1 MVQRRKEIV
10 SSESNFSFTTK
21 INGQDLFT
29 VRGDDYDM
37 FLKNIALAGSVPA
50 ISHLINLLDG
60 SAPITEQA
68 INTIQS
74 VFPGSTV
81 ITPAPVAATANNVVA
96 PSLGGGKT
104 CAHGR
109 MTAKQGT
116 GNDGKTWRG
125 YMCPA
130 PQGATDKCKNA
141 YIYPN
146 MPEWHT
152 FVVG

>member
-1 MVQRRKEIV
+1 M

-29 VRGDDYDM
+29 VRGDTYDE
-37 FLKNIALAGSVPA
+37 FLKNAALCGSHPA
-50 ISHLINLLDG
+50 IANLINILDG
-60 SAPITEQA
+60 TTTITEQA
-68 INTIQS
+68 INTVQS

-81 ITPAPVAATANNVVA
+81 LTPTVVTPTAVATAPSAVA
-96 PSLGGGKT
+96 TDIGGGKS
-104 CAHGR
+104 CSHGR

-116 GNDGKTWRG
+116 GKDGKTWRG

-130 PQGATDKCKNA
+130 PQGATDKCKNV

-146 MPEWHT
+146 QPEWHT
-152 FVVG
+152 FVAG